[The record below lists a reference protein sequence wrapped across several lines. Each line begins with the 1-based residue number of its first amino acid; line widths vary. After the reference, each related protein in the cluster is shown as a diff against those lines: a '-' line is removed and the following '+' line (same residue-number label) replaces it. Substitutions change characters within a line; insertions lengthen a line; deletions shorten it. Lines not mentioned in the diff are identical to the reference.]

1 MDEDDA
7 YYEKSKN
14 RLLLSI
20 AIKKGKEEIV

>member
-7 YYEKSKN
+7 YYEKSKD

-20 AIKKGKEEIV
+20 AIKNGKEEIV